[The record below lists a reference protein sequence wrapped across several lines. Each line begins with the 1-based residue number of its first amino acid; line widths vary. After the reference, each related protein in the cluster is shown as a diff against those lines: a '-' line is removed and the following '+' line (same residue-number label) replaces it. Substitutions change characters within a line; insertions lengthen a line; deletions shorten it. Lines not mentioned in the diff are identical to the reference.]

1 MEPYEWPQPP
11 AESAFPVAKP
21 GWPLIFGAAF
31 ATLVFALLDLTL
43 PALLGLAGTF
53 FLAAFFRD
61 PDRTVPTAAN
71 LVVSPAD
78 GRVVTAETV
87 AETDYLDGPRLKI
100 SVFMNVF
107 NVHVNRI
114 PYEGTVRRVAYH
126 PGKFL
131 AAHLDKASRENEHN
145 AVFVETPDGRM
156 VCTVQIAGLVAR
168 RILCGVREGDSV
180 SRGRRFGMIC
190 LGSRLD
196 IYLPP
201 DTSPSVK
208 VGDRVRAGTSVI
220 GTLS

>member
-1 MEPYEWPQPP
+1 MESYEWPQPP

-31 ATLVFALLDLTL
+31 ATLVLALLDLTL

-61 PDRTVPTAAN
+61 PDRTVPMAAN

-87 AETDYLDGPRLKI
+87 AETDYLDGPCLKI
-100 SVFMNVF
+100 SVFMTVF

-114 PYEGTVRRVAYH
+114 PHEGTVRRVAYH

-131 AAHLDKASRENEHN
+131 SAHLDKASRENEHN
-145 AVFVETPDGRM
+145 AVFVETPDGRKLC
-156 VCTVQIAGLVAR
+156 VVQVAGLVAR
-168 RILCGVREGDSV
+168 RILCGVREGDAV
-180 SRGRRFGMIC
+180 SRGQRFGMIC

-201 DTSPSVK
+201 DTTPAVA

>member
-31 ATLVFALLDLTL
+31 ATLVFALLDLTPL
-43 PALLGLAGTF
+43 ALLGLAGTF

-100 SVFMNVF
+100 SVFMSVF

-201 DTSPSVK
+201 DTTPAVK